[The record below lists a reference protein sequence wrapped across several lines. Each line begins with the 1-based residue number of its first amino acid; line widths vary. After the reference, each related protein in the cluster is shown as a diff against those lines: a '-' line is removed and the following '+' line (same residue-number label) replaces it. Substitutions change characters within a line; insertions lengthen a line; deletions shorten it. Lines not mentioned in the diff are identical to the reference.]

1 MRFAMDADDDLMLH
15 YVVDV
20 DHVKISQMGL
30 TFGRKFEI

>member
-20 DHVKISQMGL
+20 DHVEISQMGL
-30 TFGRKFEI
+30 TVGKKFEI